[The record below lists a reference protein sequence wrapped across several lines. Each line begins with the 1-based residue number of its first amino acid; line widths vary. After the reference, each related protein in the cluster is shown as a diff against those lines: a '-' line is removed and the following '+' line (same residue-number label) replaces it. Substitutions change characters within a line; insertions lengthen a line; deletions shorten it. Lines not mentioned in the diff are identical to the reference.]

1 MHRDLISQAIATAH
15 GLPAS
20 TGWGCPELEA
30 AKAKAEMQLE
40 MEYHNAHPRY
50 SEIHWNHIPTS
61 RDCRE
66 DIQEVIDGVA
76 ELQMPLELYTGKG
89 FGYFY
94 NKDGTMDHYEHD
106 LYKIAWKNE
115 GHEVQFDFIVPEDV
129 PFAERKK
136 HWDRGRVKGRFY
148 TVATSEQG
156 SFWRAKN
163 FWGMMKDLFLEH
175 LGYNSWVGT
184 ATWSINS
191 EIKNQPANKQ
201 DDWRWGFS
209 YVGVDKALNPI
220 WINNLLLFYYR
231 LNFVANPYA
240 HENTDDLLAD
250 REVSLLGD
258 AAAKRTRE
266 MLGEKGWRELTKYN
280 KANAS
285 KWKRLQR
292 QRMKRVDKEELE
304 HKKKIALEQII
315 ERQLLIDKHW

>member
-1 MHRDLISQAIATAH
+1 MHRDIISQAIATAH

-20 TGWGCPELEA
+20 TGWECPELEE
-30 AKAKAEMQLE
+30 AKAKAQMQLD
-40 MEYHNAHPRY
+40 MAYHNAHPRY
-50 SEIHWNHIPTS
+50 SEIHWNDIPTS

-66 DIQEVIDGVA
+66 DMQEVIHAAA
-76 ELQMPLELYTGKG
+76 ELKLPLELFTGKG

-129 PFAERKK
+129 QFAERKK

-156 SFWRAKN
+156 SFWRAKK
-163 FWGMMKDLFLEH
+163 FWGMMKVLFLEH

-201 DDWRWGFS
+201 DDWRWGFKFL
-209 YVGVDKALNPI
+209 GVDKALNPI
-220 WINNLLLFYYR
+220 WINALVLFYYR
-231 LNFVANPYA
+231 MGLWPIPTRMNTPMIYWLIVKFLCWATQQPNAHANCSV
-240 HENTDDLLAD
+240 ERLARVD
-250 REVSLLGD
+250 KIQQS
-258 AAAKRTRE
+258 KRQQME
-266 MLGEKGWRELTKYN
+266 
-280 KANAS
+280 A
-285 KWKRLQR
+285 LQR
-292 QRMKRVDKEELE
+292 QRMKRVDKDELE